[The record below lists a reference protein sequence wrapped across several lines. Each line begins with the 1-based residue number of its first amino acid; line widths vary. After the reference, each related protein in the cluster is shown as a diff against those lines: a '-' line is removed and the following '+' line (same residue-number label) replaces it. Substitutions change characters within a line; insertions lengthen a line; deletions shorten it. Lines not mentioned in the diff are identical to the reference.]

1 MTGKGATILSMKR
14 TTIDIPDQL
23 FKKMKTKA
31 IEEDVTMK
39 AFLLKIIQRAL
50 ENTSATPES
59 ENIGRKILK
68 TRKKKKI
75 YSDSEINKLRDEL
88 LI

>member
-1 MTGKGATILSMKR
+1 MR

-39 AFLLKIIQRAL
+39 AFLLNIIHRAL
-50 ENTSATPES
+50 ENPSAKPEH
-59 ENIGRKILK
+59 EKIDRKILK

-75 YSDSEINKLRDEL
+75 YKDSEINKLRDEL